1 MIANSLLLNGIYQL
15 GNYISFTLQVLSRL
29 PLIFKRF
36 YEFTKQMRK
45 MGYDSLLLITV
56 TSGFTGLVTAVQASY
71 QTRGYIPRSL
81 IGVMVGKSTMTELAP
96 VLTALVLSGKIGAA
110 ISAEIGTMKVSEQ
123 IDAMKSMGVDPV
135 DYLYLPR
142 IVAGIIILPL
152 LTVFANLIG
161 IVSAYV
167 VSNLKYDLNAYTF
180 FVNMKNY
187 FRPLDLWGGLVK
199 AFFFGL
205 IITSIACYTGSRA
218 EGGAEGVGKVATL
231 SVVYSSILILLMDF
245 VVAAILFGGY

>member
-1 MIANSLLLNGIYQL
+1 
-15 GNYISFTLQVLSRL
+15 
-29 PLIFKRF
+29 
-36 YEFTKQMRK
+36 

-71 QTRGYIPRSL
+71 QTRGYIPSSL

-96 VLTALVLSGKIGAA
+96 VLTGLVLSGKIGAA
-110 ISAEIGTMKVSEQ
+110 IAAEIGTMKVSEQ
-123 IDAMKSMGVDPV
+123 LDSMMSMGVDPY

-142 IVAGIIILPL
+142 IIAGMIVLPL
-152 LTVFANLIG
+152 LTIYANLIS
-161 IVSAYV
+161 ILSAFF
-167 VSNLKYDLNAYTF
+167 VSNIKYDTNTYTF

-205 IITSIACYTGSRA
+205 IITSIACYAGSRA
-218 EGGAEGVGKVATL
+218 KGGAEGVGKVATL
-231 SVVYSSILILLMDF
+231 SVVYSAILILLMDF
-245 VVAAILFGGY
+245 VVAAILFGRT